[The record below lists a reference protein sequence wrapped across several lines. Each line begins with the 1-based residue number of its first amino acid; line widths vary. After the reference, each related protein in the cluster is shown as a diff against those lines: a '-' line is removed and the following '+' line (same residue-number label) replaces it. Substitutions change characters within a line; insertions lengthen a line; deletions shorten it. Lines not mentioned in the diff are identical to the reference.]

1 MHKVRKLKFRNF
13 SSPSLPP
20 VRAHTILAYTPFPPS
35 TRVRILFFKG
45 DSQRYIFVNY
55 YQSKD
60 HK

>member
-13 SSPSLPP
+13 SPPSLPP
-20 VRAHTILAYTPFPPS
+20 VRAHTILAYTPSPSS